1 MAYRRAVGNAETGDA
16 RIHELLYKTDHPR
29 RVDLY
34 IDFFGDGA
42 ARLAGAV
49 RWVDYALRCSA

>member
-1 MAYRRAVGNAETGDA
+1 MAHSRAVRSAAPGNA
-16 RIHELLYKTDHPR
+16 RIHELLYKADQPR

-42 ARLAGAV
+42 VRLPA
-49 RWVDYALRCSA
+49 RWVDYTLLRYSA